1 VFVVSKILTFVL
13 LPPGLFVLLL
23 VAALALGCRKKRK
36 PALVLAGVAAFLLYA
51 LSARVV
57 SDLLILPLEDRYPPL
72 ASQADFVGSDS
83 AGNDSAG
90 NGVAGEAAK
99 APVVV
104 LGGGSV
110 DRSPEE
116 GMRASLCPEPE
127 KRLVYGLKVARELK
141 RPLIFSGGRTW
152 QGREIES
159 EADAA
164 RTFIARYF
172 VASGVV
178 ASGGGVSYDDLSRT
192 TRENARFAA
201 RLSGSPSV
209 ILVTSAYHMPRAV
222 LSFRKEGLSV
232 LPAPTDYKAN
242 RSPYTIA
249 DFLPTSE
256 AFANSYKALHEYLGL
271 VGYSLAR

>member
-1 VFVVSKILTFVL
+1 MFVASKIATFIL
-13 LPPGLFVLLL
+13 LPPGLIVALL
-23 VAALALGCRKKRK
+23 VAAFALGCRKRRK
-36 PALVLAGVAAFLLYA
+36 PALVLAGIGALLMYA
-51 LSARVV
+51 LSARAV

-72 ASQADFVGSDS
+72 ALQAGGGGAT
-83 AGNDSAG
+83 AGGA
-90 NGVAGEAAK
+90 VPAAFAK

-127 KRLVYGLKVARELK
+127 KRLVYGLKVARELR
-141 RPLIFSGGRTW
+141 RPLIFSGGRVW
-152 QGREIES
+152 QGKDIES

-164 RTFIARYF
+164 RTFIARY
-172 VASGVV
+172 
-178 ASGGGVSYDDLSRT
+178 SGGVAASYDDLSRT

-242 RSPYTIA
+242 RSPYAIA

>member
-1 VFVVSKILTFVL
+1 MFALSKIATYIL
-13 LPPGLFVLLL
+13 LPPGLFVILL
-23 VAALALGCRKKRK
+23 AAAFILAYRKKRK
-36 PALVLAGVAAFLLYA
+36 PVLVLVGLTALLMYA

-57 SDLLILPLEDRYPPL
+57 SDLLIIPLENRYQPL
-72 ASQADFVGSDS
+72 SLS
-83 AGNDSAG
+83 AGGVGAAG
-90 NGVAGEAAK
+90 KGLAAGDLAAGDFAQ

-127 KRLVYGLKVARELK
+127 KRLVYGLKVARALK
-141 RPLIFSGGRTW
+141 RPLIFSGGRVW
-152 QGREIES
+152 QGKEIES

-164 RTFIARYF
+164 RAFIARYDA
-172 VASGVV
+172 ASGSGV
-178 ASGGGVSYDDLSRT
+178 AASYDDLSRT

-201 RLSGSPSV
+201 RLSGARSV

-222 LSFRKEGLSV
+222 LSLQKEGLRV

-249 DFLPTSE
+249 DFLPTSA
-256 AFANSYKALHEYLGL
+256 AFEDSYKALHEYLGL
-271 VGYSLAR
+271 IGYSIAK

>member
-1 VFVVSKILTFVL
+1 MFALSKIATYIL
-13 LPPGLFVLLL
+13 LPPGLFVILL
-23 VAALALGCRKKRK
+23 AAAFILAYRKKRK
-36 PALVLAGVAAFLLYA
+36 PALALVGLTALLMYA

-57 SDLLILPLEDRYPPL
+57 SDLLIIPLENRYQPFSL
-72 ASQADFVGSDS
+72 S
-83 AGNDSAG
+83 AGGASWAG
-90 NGVAGEAAK
+90 AAGKGLAAGDLATGDFAQ

-127 KRLVYGLKVARELK
+127 KRLVYGLKVARALK
-141 RPLIFSGGRTW
+141 RPLIFSGGRVW
-152 QGREIES
+152 QGKEIES

-164 RTFIARYF
+164 KAFIARYDARGGAG
-172 VASGVV
+172 VA
-178 ASGGGVSYDDLSRT
+178 ASYDDLSRT

-201 RLSGSPSV
+201 RLTGARSV

-222 LSFRKEGLSV
+222 LSFQKEGLRV

-249 DFLPTSE
+249 DFLPSSA
-256 AFANSYKALHEYLGL
+256 AFEESYKALHEYLGL
-271 VGYSLAR
+271 VGYGIAK